1 MSITG
6 TSSFTMIND
15 EVFRQLRDFIY
26 EKTGIYV
33 PDNKKY
39 FLENR
44 LSRILREKN
53 LKNFEDYLYF
63 LKYSAN
69 KNDLTRLFDAIT
81 TNETFFFREP
91 QQFEVFAKNIIP
103 QVIKEN
109 TQIGRKDIKI
119 WSAACSTG
127 EEPYTIAMI
136 LHDLP
141 ELVSFKKEIY
151 ASDISESVLMSAKR
165 AIYGTY
171 SVRNVPPQYMAKY
184 FKDSG
189 GMYVLSEVIKSMVK
203 FLNINLIDEREV
215 KQLKGIDV
223 VFCRNVLIYFDDKA
237 KKKCVS
243 LIYDV
248 IRPKGYLF
256 VGTSESLHN
265 ITRAFRPIVINKVIV
280 YQKV

>member
-1 MSITG
+1 MITTSSSIT
-6 TSSFTMIND
+6 IND
-15 EVFRQLRDFIY
+15 EVFKQLRDFIY

-44 LSRILREKN
+44 LSRILKEKN
-53 LKNFEDYLYF
+53 LRNFEDYLYF

-69 KNDLTRLFDAIT
+69 RNDIARLFDAVT

-91 QQFEVFAKNIIP
+91 QQFEVFSNNLIP
-103 QVIKEN
+103 QIIKEN
-109 TQIGRKDIKI
+109 NQMGRRDIKI

-127 EEPYTIAMI
+127 EEAYTIAMI
-136 LHDLP
+136 LLDKP
-141 ELVSFKKEIY
+141 ELVSFRKEIY
-151 ASDISESVLMSAKR
+151 ASDISESVLMSARK
-165 AIYGTY
+165 AMYGSY

-189 GMYVLSEVIKSMVK
+189 GIYVLSETVKSMVK
-203 FLNINLIDEREV
+203 FMNINLIEEKEV

-237 KKKCVS
+237 KKKAVS

-248 IRPKGYLF
+248 LRPKGYLF

-265 ITRAFRPIVINKVIV
+265 ITRAFRPVVINKVVV

>member
-1 MSITG
+1 MIALAASSSG
-6 TSSFTMIND
+6 TISD
-15 EVFRQLRDFIY
+15 EVFVQLRDFIY

-44 LSRILREKN
+44 LSKILRDKN
-53 LKNFEDYLYF
+53 LRNFEDYLYF
-63 LKYSAN
+63 LKYSAT
-69 KNDLTRLFDAIT
+69 KQDIAKLYDTIT

-91 QQFEVFAKNIIP
+91 QQFEVFSDPLISQI
-103 QVIKEN
+103 IKEN
-109 TQIGRKDIKI
+109 SQMGRKDIKI

-136 LHDLP
+136 LADKQ
-141 ELVSFKKEIY
+141 ELISFRKEIY
-151 ASDISESVLMSAKR
+151 ASDISESVLISAKR
-165 AIYGTY
+165 AMYGSY
-171 SVRNVPPQYMAKY
+171 SIRNVPPQYLAKY
-184 FKDSG
+184 FKDSSG
-189 GMYVLSEVIKSMVK
+189 VYVLSETIKSMVK
-203 FLNINLIDEREV
+203 FMNINLIEEKEV
-215 KQLKGIDV
+215 KQLKGLDV

-237 KKKCVS
+237 KKKAVS

-248 IRPKGYLF
+248 LRPKGYLF

-265 ITRAFRPIVINKVIV
+265 ITRAFHPVVINKVVV

>member
-1 MSITG
+1 MTVSTTSIP
-6 TSSFTMIND
+6 IKD
-15 EVFRQLRDFIY
+15 EIFKQLRDFIY

-44 LSRILREKN
+44 LSKILKEKN
-53 LKNFEDYLYF
+53 FRSFEDYLYF
-63 LKYSAN
+63 LKYSAT
-69 KNDLTRLFDAIT
+69 KQDIARLFDAIT

-91 QQFEVFAKNIIP
+91 QQFEVFSNNLLSQI
-103 QVIKEN
+103 IKEN
-109 TQIGRKDIKI
+109 SQTGRKEIKI

-136 LHDLP
+136 LLEKT
-141 ELVSFKKEIY
+141 ELVGIRKEII
-151 ASDISESVLMSAKR
+151 ASDISESVLNSAKR
-165 AIYGTY
+165 GIYGAY
-171 SVRNVPPQYMAKY
+171 STRNVPPHYLAKY

-189 GMYVLSEVIKSMVK
+189 GLYILSDTVKSMVK
-203 FLNINLIDEREV
+203 FMNINLIDEKEV
-215 KQLKGIDV
+215 RQLRGIDV

-237 KKKCVS
+237 KKKAVS

-248 IRPKGYLF
+248 LRPKGYLF

-265 ITRAFRPIVINKVIV
+265 VTRAFRPFVINKVVV

>member
-1 MSITG
+1 MTITTSQSSITM
-6 TSSFTMIND
+6 TEETFK
-15 EVFRQLRDFIY
+15 QLRDFIY

-44 LSRILREKN
+44 LSRILKEKN
-53 LKNFEDYLYF
+53 FRGFDDYLYF
-63 LKYSAN
+63 LRYSAN
-69 KNDLTRLFDAIT
+69 RSDFSKLFDSIT

-91 QQFEVFAKNIIP
+91 PQFEVLANYLLP
-103 QVIKEN
+103 QIIKEN
-109 TQIGRKDIKI
+109 TQMGRKDIKL
-119 WSAACSTG
+119 WSAASSTG
-127 EEPYTIAMI
+127 EEAYTIAM
-136 LHDLP
+136 LLLEKP
-141 ELVSFKKEIY
+141 ELVSIRKEIY

-165 AIYGTY
+165 AMYGSY

-189 GMYVLSEVIKSMVK
+189 GIYSLSETVKSMVK
-203 FLNINLIDEREV
+203 FMSINLIEEKEV

-223 VFCRNVLIYFDDKA
+223 VFCRNVLIYFDDRA
-237 KKKCVS
+237 KKKAVS

-248 IRPKGYLF
+248 LRPKGYLF

-265 ITRAFRPIVINKVIV
+265 ITRAFRPMVINKVVV

>member
-1 MSITG
+1 MSTI
-6 TSSFTMIND
+6 TSSLTIPDDTFK
-15 EVFRQLRDFIY
+15 QLRDFIY

-44 LSRILREKN
+44 LSRIVKEKN
-53 LKNFEDYLYF
+53 FKNYEDYLYF

-69 KNDLTRLFDAIT
+69 KTDIAKLYDVIT

-91 QQFEVFAKNIIP
+91 QQFEVFSNNLIP
-103 QVIKEN
+103 QILKEN
-109 TQIGRKDIKI
+109 AQTGRKDIRI

-136 LHDLP
+136 LLEKP
-141 ELVSFKKEIY
+141 ELVAIKKEII

-165 AIYGTY
+165 GLYGSY
-171 SVRNVPPQYMAKY
+171 STRNIPPQYMAKY
-184 FKDSG
+184 FKEAG
-189 GMYVLSEVIKSMVK
+189 GVYAISEMVKSMVK
-203 FLNINLIDEREV
+203 FMNINLIEEREV
-215 KQLKGIDV
+215 KQLKNIDV

-237 KKKCVS
+237 KKKAVS

-248 IRPKGYLF
+248 LRPKGYLF

-265 ITRAFRPIVINKVIV
+265 VTRAFRPVVINKVVV

>member
-1 MSITG
+1 MSTVTASTVAISDST
-6 TSSFTMIND
+6 
-15 EVFRQLRDFIY
+15 FRELRDFIY

-44 LSRILREKN
+44 LSRILKEKN
-53 LKNFEDYLYF
+53 FRSYEDYLYY
-63 LKYSAN
+63 LKYSSTKQDIA
-69 KNDLTRLFDAIT
+69 RLFDAVT

-91 QQFEVFAKNIIP
+91 QQFDVFANNLLP
-103 QVIKEN
+103 QIVKEN
-109 TQIGRKDIKI
+109 AQMGRKDIKI

-136 LHDLP
+136 LLEKSDLAMIR
-141 ELVSFKKEIY
+141 KEIY
-151 ASDISESVLMSAKR
+151 ASDISESVLMSAR
-165 AIYGTY
+165 RGIYGGY
-171 SVRNVPPQYMAKY
+171 SIRNIPPQYLAKY
-184 FKDSG
+184 FTDSG
-189 GMYVLSEVIKSMVK
+189 GFYSLSDKVKSMVK
-203 FLNINLIDEREV
+203 FMNINLIEEREV
-215 KQLKGIDV
+215 KQLKGFDV

-237 KKKCVS
+237 KRKAVS

-248 IRPKGYLF
+248 LRPKGYLF

-265 ITRAFRPIVINKVIV
+265 VTRAFRPLAINKVIV

>member
-1 MSITG
+1 MITA
-6 TSSFTMIND
+6 TASTFTMNEDI
-15 EVFRQLRDFIY
+15 FKQLRDFIY

-44 LSRILREKN
+44 LSRIVKEKN
-53 LKNFEDYLYF
+53 FRGYEDYLHF
-63 LKYSAN
+63 LNYSAQRH
-69 KNDLTRLFDAIT
+69 DIARLFDAIT

-91 QQFEVFAKNIIP
+91 QQFEVFSNNLVP
-103 QVIKEN
+103 QIIKEN
-109 TQIGRKDIKI
+109 TQMGRKDIKI

-136 LHDLP
+136 LLEKP
-141 ELVSFKKEIY
+141 ELASTRKEIY
-151 ASDISESVLMSAKR
+151 ASDISESVLMSARK
-165 AIYGTY
+165 AIYGNY
-171 SVRNVPPQYMAKY
+171 SVRNIPPHYMAKY

-189 GMYVLSEVIKSMVK
+189 GIYVLSDIVKSMVK
-203 FLNINLIDEREV
+203 FMNINLINEKEV

-237 KKKCVS
+237 KKKAVS

-248 IRPKGYLF
+248 LRPKGYLF

-265 ITRAFRPIVINKVIV
+265 ITRSFRPTVINKVVI

>member
-1 MSITG
+1 MISAA
-6 TSSFTMIND
+6 TSSAILSD
-15 EVFRQLRDFIY
+15 ETFRELRDFIY
-26 EKTGIYV
+26 ERTGIYV

-44 LSRILREKN
+44 LSRVIKER
-53 LKNFEDYLYF
+53 NFHNYEDYLNF
-63 LKYSAN
+63 LKFSSN
-69 KNDLTRLFDAIT
+69 KSDIARLFDAVT

-91 QQFEVFAKNIIP
+91 QQFEVLANHLIP
-103 QVIKEN
+103 QIVKEN
-109 TQIGRKDIKI
+109 AQMGRKDIKI

-136 LHDLP
+136 LLEKP
-141 ELVSFKKEIY
+141 ELALIKKEIY
-151 ASDISESVLMSAKR
+151 ASDISESVLMSARKG
-165 AIYGTY
+165 IYGSY
-171 SVRNVPPQYMAKY
+171 AVRNIPSVYMAKY

-189 GMYVLSEVIKSMVK
+189 GLYVISEQVKSMVK
-203 FLNINLIDEREV
+203 FMNINLIDEKEV

-237 KKKCVS
+237 KKKAVS

-248 IRPKGYLF
+248 LRPKGYLF

-265 ITRAFRPIVINKVIV
+265 VTRAFRPVVINKVIV
-280 YQKV
+280 YQKI

>member
-1 MSITG
+1 MITA
-6 TSSFTMIND
+6 TASTLTMNEDI
-15 EVFRQLRDFIY
+15 FKQLRDFIY

-44 LSRILREKN
+44 LSRIVKEKN
-53 LKNFEDYLYF
+53 FRGYEDYLHF
-63 LKYSAN
+63 LNYSAQRH
-69 KNDLTRLFDAIT
+69 DIARLFDAIT

-91 QQFEVFAKNIIP
+91 QQFEVFSNNLFP
-103 QVIKEN
+103 QIIKEN
-109 TQIGRKDIKI
+109 TQMGRKDIKI

-136 LHDLP
+136 LLEKP
-141 ELVSFKKEIY
+141 ELASIRKEIY
-151 ASDISESVLMSAKR
+151 ASDISESVLMSARK
-165 AIYGTY
+165 AIYGNY
-171 SVRNVPPQYMAKY
+171 SVRNIPPHYMAKY

-189 GMYVLSEVIKSMVK
+189 GIYVLSDIVKSMVK
-203 FLNINLIDEREV
+203 FMNINLINEKEV

-237 KKKCVS
+237 KKKAVS

-248 IRPKGYLF
+248 LRPKGYLF

-265 ITRAFRPIVINKVIV
+265 ITRSFRPTVINKVVI

>member
-1 MSITG
+1 MSTTG
-6 TSSFTMIND
+6 ASVTMQDNI
-15 EVFRQLRDFIY
+15 FRQIRDFIY

-44 LSRILREKN
+44 LSRL
-53 LKNFEDYLYF
+53 LKERNFRSFEDYFYF
-63 LKYSAN
+63 LKYSAS
-69 KNDLTRLFDAIT
+69 KQDLARLFDAVT

-91 QQFEVFAKNIIP
+91 QQFEVLSNHLLP
-103 QVIKEN
+103 QVTKEN
-109 TQIGRKDIKI
+109 YQSGRKDLKI

-136 LHDLP
+136 LLEKP
-141 ELVSFKKEIY
+141 ELMGMKKEIY
-151 ASDISESVLMSAKR
+151 ASDISESVLLSAKR
-165 AIYGTY
+165 GVYGAY
-171 SVRNVPPQYMAKY
+171 SIRNVPPQYLAKY

-189 GMYVLSEVIKSMVK
+189 GVYSISDTVKSMVK
-203 FLNINLIDEREV
+203 FMNINLVDEKEV
-215 KQLKGIDV
+215 KQLKGIDI

-237 KKKCVS
+237 KKRAVS
-243 LIYDV
+243 LIYD
-248 IRPKGYLF
+248 ILRQKGYLL

-265 ITRAFRPIVINKVIV
+265 VTRAFRPIVINRVVV

>member
-1 MSITG
+1 MIL
-6 TSSFTMIND
+6 SSSSTTISD
-15 EVFRQLRDFIY
+15 EVFKQLRDFIY

-44 LSRILREKN
+44 LSRILKEKN
-53 LKNFEDYLYF
+53 FRSFEDYLYF

-69 KNDLTRLFDAIT
+69 KHDIVRLFDAVT

-91 QQFEVFAKNIIP
+91 QQFEVFSQNLIP
-103 QVIKEN
+103 QIVKEN
-109 TQIGRKDIKI
+109 SQMGRKDIKI

-136 LHDLP
+136 LLEKP
-141 ELVSFKKEIY
+141 ELISFKKEIY

-165 AIYGTY
+165 GIYGAY
-171 SVRNVPPQYMAKY
+171 SIRNVPPMYLAKY

-189 GMYVLSEVIKSMVK
+189 GMYILSDVVKSMVK
-203 FLNINLIDEREV
+203 FMNINLIDEKEV
-215 KQLKGIDV
+215 KQLKGMDV

-237 KKKCVS
+237 KKKAVS

-248 IRPKGYLF
+248 LRPKGYLF

-265 ITRAFRPIVINKVIV
+265 ITKAFRPMVINKVVV

>member
-1 MSITG
+1 MITASSSIT
-6 TSSFTMIND
+6 IND
-15 EVFRQLRDFIY
+15 EVFKQLRDFIY

-44 LSRILREKN
+44 LSRILKEKN
-53 LKNFEDYLYF
+53 LRNFEDYLYF

-69 KNDLTRLFDAIT
+69 RNDIARLFDAVT

-91 QQFEVFAKNIIP
+91 QQFEVFSNNLIP
-103 QVIKEN
+103 QIIKEN
-109 TQIGRKDIKI
+109 NQMGRRDIKI

-127 EEPYTIAMI
+127 EEAYTIAMI
-136 LHDLP
+136 LLDKP
-141 ELVSFKKEIY
+141 ELVSFRKEIY
-151 ASDISESVLMSAKR
+151 ASDISESVLMSARK
-165 AIYGTY
+165 AMYGSY

-189 GMYVLSEVIKSMVK
+189 GIYVLSETVKSMVK
-203 FLNINLIDEREV
+203 FMNINLIEEKEV

-237 KKKCVS
+237 KKKAVS

-248 IRPKGYLF
+248 LRPKGYLF

-265 ITRAFRPIVINKVIV
+265 ITRAFRPVVINKVVV

>member
-1 MSITG
+1 MSALTATASAIGEDT
-6 TSSFTMIND
+6 
-15 EVFRQLRDFIY
+15 FRQLRDFIY

-44 LSRILREKN
+44 LSRIIKEKN
-53 LKNFEDYLYF
+53 FRSYEDYLYY
-63 LKYSAN
+63 LKYSSHKQDIA
-69 KNDLTRLFDAIT
+69 RLFDAVT

-91 QQFEVFAKNIIP
+91 QQFEVLTNNLIP
-103 QVIKEN
+103 QIVKEN
-109 TQIGRKDIKI
+109 AQMGRKDIKI

-136 LHDLP
+136 LLEKP
-141 ELVSFKKEIY
+141 ELVSMRKEIY
-151 ASDISESVLMSAKR
+151 ASDISESVLMSARR
-165 AIYGTY
+165 AMYGGY
-171 SVRNVPPQYMAKY
+171 SVRNIPPQYMAKY

-189 GMYVLSEVIKSMVK
+189 GIYALSETVKSIVK
-203 FLNINLIDEREV
+203 FMNINLIEEKEV
-215 KQLKGIDV
+215 KQIKGMDV

-237 KKKCVS
+237 KKKAVS
-243 LIYDV
+243 LIYDAL
-248 IRPKGYLF
+248 RPKGYLF

-265 ITRAFRPIVINKVIV
+265 VTRAFRPVVINKVIA

>member
-1 MSITG
+1 MSTTAVTG
-6 TSSFTMIND
+6 IYMGDDIFK
-15 EVFRQLRDFIY
+15 QLRDFIY

-44 LSRILREKN
+44 LSRIIREKN
-53 LKNFEDYLYF
+53 FRNYEDYLYY
-63 LKYSAN
+63 LRYSSN
-69 KNDLTRLFDAIT
+69 KVDIARLFDAVT

-91 QQFEVFAKNIIP
+91 QQFEVFSSNLIP
-103 QVIKEN
+103 QIINEN
-109 TQIGRKDIKI
+109 GQMGRKDIKI

-136 LHDLP
+136 LL
-141 ELVSFKKEIY
+141 EKQEVALIKKEIY
-151 ASDISESVLMSAKR
+151 ASDISESVLLSAKR
-165 AIYGTY
+165 AMYGGY
-171 SVRNVPPQYMAKY
+171 SVRNIPPQYMAKY

-189 GMYVLSEVIKSMVK
+189 GIYVLSESVKSMVK
-203 FLNINLIDEREV
+203 FMNINLIDEREV

-237 KKKCVS
+237 KKKAVS

-248 IRPKGYLF
+248 LRPKGYLF

-265 ITRAFRPIVINKVIV
+265 VTRAFRPLVINKVII

>member
-1 MSITG
+1 MSTLTATASAISEDT
-6 TSSFTMIND
+6 
-15 EVFRQLRDFIY
+15 FRQLRDFIY

-44 LSRILREKN
+44 LSRIIKEKN
-53 LKNFEDYLYF
+53 FRSYEDYLYY
-63 LKYSAN
+63 LKYSSHKQDIA
-69 KNDLTRLFDAIT
+69 RLFDAVT

-91 QQFEVFAKNIIP
+91 QQFEVLTNNLIP
-103 QVIKEN
+103 QIVKEN
-109 TQIGRKDIKI
+109 SQMGRKDIKI

-136 LHDLP
+136 LLEKP
-141 ELVSFKKEIY
+141 ELVSIRKEIY
-151 ASDISESVLMSAKR
+151 ASDISESVLMSARR
-165 AIYGTY
+165 AMYGGY
-171 SVRNVPPQYMAKY
+171 SVRNIPPQYMAKY

-189 GMYVLSEVIKSMVK
+189 GIYALSETVKSIVK
-203 FLNINLIDEREV
+203 FMNINLIEEKEV
-215 KQLKGIDV
+215 KQIKGMDV

-237 KKKCVS
+237 KKKAVS
-243 LIYDV
+243 LIYDAL
-248 IRPKGYLF
+248 RPKGYLF

-265 ITRAFRPIVINKVIV
+265 VTRAFRPVVINKVIV

>member
-1 MSITG
+1 MIL
-6 TSSFTMIND
+6 SSSSTTISD
-15 EVFRQLRDFIY
+15 EVFKQLRDFIY

-44 LSRILREKN
+44 LSRILKEKN
-53 LKNFEDYLYF
+53 FRSFEDYLYF

-69 KNDLTRLFDAIT
+69 KHDIARLFDAVT

-91 QQFEVFAKNIIP
+91 QQFEVFSQNLIP
-103 QVIKEN
+103 QIVKEN
-109 TQIGRKDIKI
+109 SQMGRKDIKI

-136 LHDLP
+136 LLEKP
-141 ELVSFKKEIY
+141 ELISFKKEIY

-165 AIYGTY
+165 GIYGAY
-171 SVRNVPPQYMAKY
+171 SIRNVPPMYLAKY

-189 GMYVLSEVIKSMVK
+189 GMYILSDVVKSMVK
-203 FLNINLIDEREV
+203 FMNINLIDEKEV
-215 KQLKGIDV
+215 KQLKGMDV

-237 KKKCVS
+237 KKKAVS

-248 IRPKGYLF
+248 LRPKGYLF

-265 ITRAFRPIVINKVIV
+265 ITKAFRPMVINKVVV

>member
-1 MSITG
+1 MTITTSQSSITM
-6 TSSFTMIND
+6 TEETFK
-15 EVFRQLRDFIY
+15 QLRDFIY

-44 LSRILREKN
+44 LSRILKEKN
-53 LKNFEDYLYF
+53 FRSFDDYLYF

-69 KNDLTRLFDAIT
+69 RHDFSKLFDSVT

-91 QQFEVFAKNIIP
+91 QQFEVLTNNLLP
-103 QVIKEN
+103 QIIKEN
-109 TQIGRKDIKI
+109 TQMGRKDIKF
-119 WSAACSTG
+119 WSAASSTG
-127 EEPYTIAMI
+127 EEAYTIAM
-136 LHDLP
+136 LLLEKP
-141 ELVSFKKEIY
+141 ELVSIRKEIY
-151 ASDISESVLMSAKR
+151 ASDISEAVLMSAKK
-165 AIYGTY
+165 AMYGSY

-189 GMYVLSEVIKSMVK
+189 GIYILSDAVKSMVK
-203 FLNINLIDEREV
+203 FMSINLIEEKEV

-237 KKKCVS
+237 KKKAVS

-248 IRPKGYLF
+248 LRPKGYLF

-265 ITRAFRPIVINKVIV
+265 ITRAFRPMVINKVVV

>member
-1 MSITG
+1 MT
-6 TSSFTMIND
+6 TLTASSSLSIND

-44 LSRILREKN
+44 LSRILKEKN
-53 LKNFEDYLYF
+53 FRSYEDYLYF
-63 LKYSAN
+63 LRYSASRHDIA
-69 KNDLTRLFDAIT
+69 KLFDAIT

-91 QQFEVFAKNIIP
+91 QQFEVFSNNLVP
-103 QVIKEN
+103 QIIKEN
-109 TQIGRKDIKI
+109 SQMGRKDIKI

-136 LHDLP
+136 LLEKP
-141 ELVSFKKEIY
+141 ELVSFRKEIY
-151 ASDISESVLMSAKR
+151 ASDISESVLMSARKGM
-165 AIYGTY
+165 YGSY
-171 SVRNVPPQYMAKY
+171 SIRNVPPQYMAKY

-189 GMYVLSEVIKSMVK
+189 GVYVLSETVKSMVK
-203 FLNINLIDEREV
+203 FMNINLIEEKEV

-223 VFCRNVLIYFDDKA
+223 VFCRNVLIYFDEKA
-237 KKKCVS
+237 KKKAVS

-248 IRPKGYLF
+248 LRPKGYLF

-265 ITRAFRPIVINKVIV
+265 ITRAFRPVVINKVVV

>member
-1 MSITG
+1 MTNH
-6 TSSFTMIND
+6 TSSVTIND
-15 EVFRQLRDFIY
+15 EIFKQLRDFVY

-53 LKNFEDYLYF
+53 LRNFEDYLYF

-69 KNDLTRLFDAIT
+69 KNDIARLFDAVT

-91 QQFEVFAKNIIP
+91 QQFEVFAQNLIP
-103 QVIKEN
+103 QIIKEN
-109 TQIGRKDIKI
+109 SQMGRKDIKI

-141 ELVSFKKEIY
+141 ELNPLRKEIY

-165 AIYGTY
+165 AIYGAY
-171 SVRNVPPQYMAKY
+171 SVRNIPPKFMAKY
-184 FKDSG
+184 FKDSS
-189 GMYVLSEVIKSMVK
+189 GMYVLSDSIKSMVK

-237 KKKCVS
+237 KKKSVS

-248 IRPKGYLF
+248 LRPKGYLF

-265 ITRAFRPIVINKVIV
+265 ITKAFRPIVINKVIV

>member
-1 MSITG
+1 MITQT
-6 TSSFTMIND
+6 TSSSTTIND
-15 EVFRQLRDFIY
+15 EVFKQLRDFIY

-44 LSRILREKN
+44 LSRILKEKN
-53 LKNFEDYLYF
+53 LRNFEDYLYF

-69 KNDLTRLFDAIT
+69 KHEIARLFDAVT

-91 QQFEVFAKNIIP
+91 QQFEVFSNNLIP
-103 QVIKEN
+103 QIIKEN
-109 TQIGRKDIKI
+109 TQMGRRDIKI

-136 LHDLP
+136 LLDKP
-141 ELVSFKKEIY
+141 ELVSFRKEIY
-151 ASDISESVLMSAKR
+151 ASDISESVLISARKGM
-165 AIYGTY
+165 YGSY

-189 GMYVLSEVIKSMVK
+189 GIYVLSETVKSIVK
-203 FLNINLIDEREV
+203 FMNINLIEEREV
-215 KQLKGIDV
+215 KQLKGMDV

-237 KKKCVS
+237 KKKAVS

-248 IRPKGYLF
+248 LRPKGYLF

-265 ITRAFRPIVINKVIV
+265 ITRAFRPVVISKVVV

>member
-1 MSITG
+1 MITQT
-6 TSSFTMIND
+6 TSSSVTIND
-15 EVFRQLRDFIY
+15 EVFKQLRDFIY

-44 LSRILREKN
+44 LSRILKEKN
-53 LKNFEDYLYF
+53 LRNFEDYLYF

-69 KNDLTRLFDAIT
+69 KHDIGRLFDAVT

-91 QQFEVFAKNIIP
+91 QQFEVFSNDLIP
-103 QVIKEN
+103 KIIKEN
-109 TQIGRKDIKI
+109 GQMGRKDIKI

-136 LHDLP
+136 LLEKP
-141 ELVSFKKEIY
+141 ELVSVRKEIY
-151 ASDISESVLMSAKR
+151 ASDISESVLMSAR
-165 AIYGTY
+165 RGMYGSY

-189 GMYVLSEVIKSMVK
+189 GIYVLSETVKSMVK
-203 FLNINLIDEREV
+203 FMNINLIEEKEV
-215 KQLKGIDV
+215 KQLKGMDV

-237 KKKCVS
+237 KKKAVS

-248 IRPKGYLF
+248 LRPKGYLF

-265 ITRAFRPIVINKVIV
+265 ITRAFRPVVINKVVV

>member
-1 MSITG
+1 MITQT
-6 TSSFTMIND
+6 TSSSVTIND
-15 EVFRQLRDFIY
+15 EVFKQLRDFIY

-44 LSRILREKN
+44 LSRILKEKN
-53 LKNFEDYLYF
+53 LRNFEDYLYF

-69 KNDLTRLFDAIT
+69 KHDIGRLFDAVT

-91 QQFEVFAKNIIP
+91 QQFEVFSNDLIP
-103 QVIKEN
+103 QIIKEN
-109 TQIGRKDIKI
+109 GQMGRKDIKI

-136 LHDLP
+136 LLEKP
-141 ELVSFKKEIY
+141 ELVSVRKEIY

-165 AIYGTY
+165 GMYGSY

-189 GMYVLSEVIKSMVK
+189 GIYVLSETVKSMVK
-203 FLNINLIDEREV
+203 FMNINLIEEKEV
-215 KQLKGIDV
+215 KQLKGMDV

-237 KKKCVS
+237 KKKAVS

-248 IRPKGYLF
+248 LRPKGYLF

-265 ITRAFRPIVINKVIV
+265 ITRAFRPVVINKVVV

>member
-1 MSITG
+1 MST
-6 TSSFTMIND
+6 TLTASAMTIND
-15 EVFRQLRDFIY
+15 ETFRQLRDFIY

-44 LSRILREKN
+44 LSKVIKEKN
-53 LKNFEDYLYF
+53 FRSYEDYLYY
-63 LKYSAN
+63 LRYSAN
-69 KNDLTRLFDAIT
+69 RNDIARLFDAVT

-91 QQFEVFAKNIIP
+91 QQFEVFSNNLIP
-103 QVIKEN
+103 QILKEN
-109 TQIGRKDIKI
+109 GQMGRKDIKI

-136 LHDLP
+136 LLEKS
-141 ELVSFKKEIY
+141 ELVSVRKEIY

-165 AIYGTY
+165 AMYGGY
-171 SVRNVPPQYMAKY
+171 SVRNIPPQYMAKY

-189 GMYVLSEVIKSMVK
+189 GIYVLSEQVKSLVK
-203 FLNINLIDEREV
+203 FMNINLIEEKEV
-215 KQLKGIDV
+215 KQLKGLDV

-237 KKKCVS
+237 KKKAVS

-248 IRPKGYLF
+248 LRHIYL
-256 VGTSESLHN
+256 
-265 ITRAFRPIVINKVIV
+265 
-280 YQKV
+280 

>member
-1 MSITG
+1 MITQT
-6 TSSFTMIND
+6 TSSSVTIND
-15 EVFRQLRDFIY
+15 EVFKQLRDFIY

-44 LSRILREKN
+44 LSRILKEKN
-53 LKNFEDYLYF
+53 LRNFEDYLYF

-69 KNDLTRLFDAIT
+69 KHDIGRLFDAVT

-91 QQFEVFAKNIIP
+91 QQFEVFSNDLIP
-103 QVIKEN
+103 QIIKEN
-109 TQIGRKDIKI
+109 GQMGRKDIKI

-136 LHDLP
+136 LLEKP
-141 ELVSFKKEIY
+141 ELVSIRKEIY
-151 ASDISESVLMSAKR
+151 ASDISESVLMSAR
-165 AIYGTY
+165 RGMYGSY

-189 GMYVLSEVIKSMVK
+189 GIYVLSETVKSMVK
-203 FLNINLIDEREV
+203 FMNINLIEEKEV
-215 KQLKGIDV
+215 KQLKGMDV

-237 KKKCVS
+237 KKKAVS

-248 IRPKGYLF
+248 LRPKGYLF

-265 ITRAFRPIVINKVIV
+265 ITRAFRPVVINKVVV

>member
-1 MSITG
+1 MTITTSQSSITM
-6 TSSFTMIND
+6 TEETFK
-15 EVFRQLRDFIY
+15 QLRDFIY

-44 LSRILREKN
+44 LSRILKEKN
-53 LKNFEDYLYF
+53 FRGFDDYLYF

-69 KNDLTRLFDAIT
+69 RHDFSKLFDSVT

-91 QQFEVFAKNIIP
+91 QQFEVLANNLLP
-103 QVIKEN
+103 QIIKEN
-109 TQIGRKDIKI
+109 TQMGRKDIKF
-119 WSAACSTG
+119 WSAASSTG
-127 EEPYTIAMI
+127 EEAYTLAMI
-136 LHDLP
+136 LLEKP
-141 ELVSFKKEIY
+141 ELAFIRKEIY
-151 ASDISESVLMSAKR
+151 ASDISETVLMSAKK
-165 AIYGTY
+165 AMYGSY

-189 GMYVLSEVIKSMVK
+189 GIYILSDAVKSMVK
-203 FLNINLIDEREV
+203 FMSINLIEEKEV

-237 KKKCVS
+237 KKKAVS

-248 IRPKGYLF
+248 LRPKGYLF

-265 ITRAFRPIVINKVIV
+265 ITRAFRPMVINKVVV